1 MFLKKNDDPNWVVTI
16 GGMELGKLGI
26 SAPGEPEKRTSRKI
40 RGLRTQRWMALSGIT
55 AIVLLC
61 VVGQAWLSRLWLS

>member
-26 SAPGEPEKRTSRKI
+26 SAYTGVTFEPV
-40 RGLRTQRWMALSGIT
+40 A
-55 AIVLLC
+55 
-61 VVGQAWLSRLWLS
+61 

>member
-26 SAPGEPEKRTSRKI
+26 SVASPG
-40 RGLRTQRWMALSGIT
+40 
-55 AIVLLC
+55 
-61 VVGQAWLSRLWLS
+61 